1 MIHHLLT
8 NPIYLGQIRHKDKI
22 WPGQHAAIVP
32 QDLWDRV
39 QAKLQ
44 VGSARKRGAPT
55 TSDGD
60 ARSDTSSPLVGK
72 IRDEIGDRLT
82 PSHTARHGR
91 RLRYYVSYRLL
102 TGKTGTDPA
111 SPDSTGWRLP
121 AQAFEQAVASVIAD
135 HLDAAAA
142 NQSVLAQPDATTAVR
157 IAASVTALAARLRQE
172 DKPTLRAILSSGQ
185 IGGGVIRIALDPAAL
200 ATAIGVLPEALR
212 PEASSLTAPFAL
224 RRRGIET
231 KIIAGTQVPATDPT
245 LVRMLSKAHRWMQ
258 ALQDGTALT
267 EIARSD
273 GHAESYV
280 STRIPLA
287 FLSPRIQ
294 AAILDGTQPRD
305 LSVERILRLG
315 IPLDWSEQERVFGFN
330 G

>member
-1 MIHHLLT
+1 MYKRQD
-8 NPIYLGQIRHKDKI
+8 NI
-22 WPGQHAAIVP
+22 WPGQHTAIVP
-32 QDLWDRV
+32 QDIWDRV

-55 TSDGD
+55 ASDGD
-60 ARSDTSSPLVGK
+60 ARPDTSSPLVGK
-72 IRDEIGDRLT
+72 IRDETGDHLT
-82 PSHTARHGR
+82 PSHTARQGR
-91 RLRYYVSYRLL
+91 RLRYYVSNRLL
-102 TGKTGTDPA
+102 TGKTGTDYA
-111 SPDSTGWRLP
+111 SPDTTGWRLP

-142 NQSVLAQPDATTAVR
+142 NQGVLAEPDAVTAVR
-157 IAASVTALAARLRQE
+157 IAASVPALAARLRQE

-185 IGGGVIRIALDPAAL
+185 IGNGVIKITLDPTAL
-200 ATAIGVLPEALR
+200 ATAIGVLPEAMH

-231 KIIAGTQVPATDPT
+231 KIIAGAQVPATDPT
-245 LVRMLSKAHRWMQ
+245 LVRMFSKANRWMQ
-258 ALQDGTALT
+258 ALQDGTALI
-267 EIARSD
+267 EIARRD

-294 AAILDGTQPRD
+294 AAILDGTQPRH
-305 LSVERILRLG
+305 LSVEHILRVG
-315 IPLDWSEQERVFGFN
+315 IPFDWNEQERIFGFN
-330 G
+330 GYTAPSLF